1 MNCKCNL
8 NCNLTEMQ
16 QNAKLYTVENA
27 LSWTADVRR
36 NTVLPT
42 TLMEILLL
50 GHQQKEASYPPPL
63 LTTHRLSLFLSA
75 GGRLKVS
82 IGFIVSI
89 VQTDIQ
95 CKVWQHCHGQG
106 KIHSK
111 QSCKVLVTEMQVRV
125 TKSEINVQFK
135 DLSQ

>member
-1 MNCKCNL
+1 
-8 NCNLTEMQ
+8 MQ

-50 GHQQKEASYPPPL
+50 GHQQKEASYPPSSYQPSPPL

-82 IGFIVSI
+82 IGFIVWI

-125 TKSEINVQFK
+125 TKSEFNVHFK